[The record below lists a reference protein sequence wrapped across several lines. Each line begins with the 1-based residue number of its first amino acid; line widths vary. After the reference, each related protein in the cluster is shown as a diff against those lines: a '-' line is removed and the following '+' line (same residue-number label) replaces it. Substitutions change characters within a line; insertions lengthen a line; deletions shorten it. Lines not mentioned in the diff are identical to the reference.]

1 MGEDG
6 ETARD
11 FARNKNGMKVG
22 TNWLNTN
29 FMLLH
34 MPDEYLSGKKNWLK
48 FGRSVLLRSL

>member
-1 MGEDG
+1 MGEYG
-6 ETARD
+6 ETTGD
-11 FARNKNGMKVG
+11 FAQNKNGMKGG

-48 FGRSVLLRSL
+48 FGRSILLRSL